1 MMMKKLKKSV
11 AAKIIALVLFC
22 VFALSM
28 AGSAVLAL
36 ILQGWGA
43 YVEDREQTKINA
55 VQELAW
61 GHLYAAHDM
70 LEDGVDGKYIL
81 SDTNF
86 RFSVADKDGNV
97 LFSNYKN
104 EPKLCRVIRDMEPSY
119 YIERTV
125 DEAIA
130 NASDSTPVYQIV
142 RTDTH
147 EVLEIPAGEEFQNWL
162 EENSLHMTGYVLKD
176 MTVKDGYYWR
186 SQMVD
191 RLYAYKYE
199 LIIVAAVSAVLM
211 LIALVFLLSAAG
223 HRKDSDEIV
232 LSFVD
237 KIPLDVFAVCA
248 VAAIGIPLSIVSEI
262 NILADMFGFVVIS
275 LFSIWILATALICL
289 TSLAVRIKTKT
300 LIRNTLCI
308 KILLWGWKMLKK
320 VLSFSLAMVKSLSL
334 SKRFVLFV
342 VLVVAVEFFFI
353 VISEFNGGML
363 FFIWVL
369 NLAAVLMAFSYV
381 VYCFT
386 KLRAG
391 AKELGAGNLSCSI
404 DTRFMR
410 GEALEH
416 ANDLMNIREGLNR
429 AVAQRMQSER
439 FQSEL
444 ITNVSH
450 DIKTPL
456 TSIVNYVDLLEKE
469 ELNNE
474 KAKEYVDV
482 LSRQSAKLKKLIGDL
497 IEASKAST
505 GVLKVNWEKLDMNVL
520 LDQCAGEY
528 KERLDSAGLK
538 LMLTKPE
545 QPVTINADGRHMWRI
560 FDNLMNNIIKYA
572 QPGTRVYLSLDRAGD
587 KAHVT
592 FRNISRDEL
601 SQSADELMAR
611 FVRGDSSRSGEG
623 SGLGLAIAR
632 SLAQLQGGDMELNL
646 DGDLFKVVLSF
657 DAN

>member
-11 AAKIIALVLFC
+11 AAKVIALVLFC

-43 YVEDREQTKINA
+43 YSEDREQTKINA

-86 RFSVADKDGNV
+86 RFSVADKDGNT

-104 EPKLCRVIRDMEPSY
+104 EAKLCRVITDIEPRY

-125 DEAIA
+125 DSAIA
-130 NASDSTPVYQIV
+130 SAEAPNSVPVYRIV
-142 RTDTH
+142 RNDTH

-186 SQMVD
+186 SQTVD
-191 RLYAYKYE
+191 RLYAYRYE
-199 LIIVAAVSAVLM
+199 LIIIAAVSAVLM

-223 HRKDSDEIV
+223 HRKDRDEIV

-237 KIPLDVFAVCA
+237 KIPLDLFAVCV
-248 VAAIGIPLSIVSEI
+248 VAAIGIPVSIVSEI

-275 LFSIWILATALICL
+275 LFSIWILATALITL

-300 LIRNTLCI
+300 LIKNTLCI

-320 VLSFSLAMVKSLSL
+320 VLGFVLAMVKSLSL

-342 VLVVAVEFFFI
+342 VLAVAVEFFFI
-353 VISEFNGGML
+353 VISEFNEGML
-363 FFIWVL
+363 FFIWVV
-369 NLAAVLMAFSYV
+369 NLAAVLMAFSYI

-469 ELNNE
+469 ELESKGVCGRALPPVGKAE
-474 KAKEYVDV
+474 KAHRRPDRGFQGLHGCAEGE
-482 LSRQSAKLKKLIGDL
+482 LG
-497 IEASKAST
+497 KA
-505 GVLKVNWEKLDMNVL
+505 
-520 LDQCAGEY
+520 
-528 KERLDSAGLK
+528 
-538 LMLTKPE
+538 
-545 QPVTINADGRHMWRI
+545 
-560 FDNLMNNIIKYA
+560 
-572 QPGTRVYLSLDRAGD
+572 
-587 KAHVT
+587 
-592 FRNISRDEL
+592 
-601 SQSADELMAR
+601 
-611 FVRGDSSRSGEG
+611 
-623 SGLGLAIAR
+623 
-632 SLAQLQGGDMELNL
+632 
-646 DGDLFKVVLSF
+646 
-657 DAN
+657 

>member
-43 YVEDREQTKINA
+43 YAEDREQTKINA

-70 LEDGVDGKYIL
+70 LEDGIDGKYIL

-186 SQMVD
+186 SQTVD
-191 RLYAYKYE
+191 MLYAYKYE

-237 KIPLDVFAVCA
+237 KIPLDVFGVCA
-248 VAAIGIPLSIVSEI
+248 VAALGIPISIIAETSI
-262 NILADMFGFVVIS
+262 QPDAFGFVLIS
-275 LFSIWILATALICL
+275 LFSIWILATALITL

-342 VLVVAVEFFFI
+342 VLAVAVEFFFI

-429 AVAQRMQSER
+429 AWPSPVWRSR
-439 FQSEL
+439 R
-444 ITNVSH
+444 IT
-450 DIKTPL
+450 
-456 TSIVNYVDLLEKE
+456 
-469 ELNNE
+469 
-474 KAKEYVDV
+474 
-482 LSRQSAKLKKLIGDL
+482 
-497 IEASKAST
+497 
-505 GVLKVNWEKLDMNVL
+505 
-520 LDQCAGEY
+520 
-528 KERLDSAGLK
+528 
-538 LMLTKPE
+538 
-545 QPVTINADGRHMWRI
+545 
-560 FDNLMNNIIKYA
+560 
-572 QPGTRVYLSLDRAGD
+572 
-587 KAHVT
+587 
-592 FRNISRDEL
+592 ISP
-601 SQSADELMAR
+601 SP
-611 FVRGDSSRSGEG
+611 
-623 SGLGLAIAR
+623 
-632 SLAQLQGGDMELNL
+632 
-646 DGDLFKVVLSF
+646 
-657 DAN
+657 

>member
-1 MMMKKLKKSV
+1 MMMKKLKKST

-28 AGSAVLAL
+28 AGSAVLSMML
-36 ILQGWGA
+36 ENWGA
-43 YVEDREQTKINA
+43 YTDDREQTKINA

-61 GHLYAAHDM
+61 SHLYAAHDM
-70 LEDGVDGKYIL
+70 LEDGIDGKYIL

-86 RFSVADKDGNV
+86 RFSVADKDGNT

-104 EPKLCRVIRDMEPSY
+104 EAKLCRVIRDMEPPY

-125 DEAIA
+125 DGPNENDPDAA
-130 NASDSTPVYQIV
+130 RVYRIV
-142 RTDTH
+142 RTDTG
-147 EVLEIPAGEEFQNWL
+147 EVLEIPAGEELKKWV

-176 MTVKDGYYWR
+176 MTVRDGYYWR
-186 SQMVD
+186 SQAVD
-191 RLYAYKYE
+191 RLYPYKYE
-199 LIIVAAVSAVLM
+199 LIIAAAVSGVLM
-211 LIALVFLLSAAG
+211 LLALLFLLSAAG

-237 KIPLDVFAVCA
+237 KIPLDVFAVGA
-248 VAAIGIPLSIVSEI
+248 VAAIGIPISIVSETSI
-262 NILADMFGFVVIS
+262 QPDAFGIVVIS
-275 LFSIWILATALICL
+275 LFAIWILATALITL
-289 TSLAVRIKTKT
+289 MSLAVRIKTKT
-300 LIRNTLCI
+300 LIKNSLCI
-308 KILLWGWKMLKK
+308 KILLWGWKMFKK
-320 VLSFSLAMVKSLSL
+320 VLGFVLAMLKSLSF

-342 VLVVAVEFFFI
+342 VLAVAVEFFFI

-363 FFIWVL
+363 FFIWVV
-369 NLAAVLMAFSYV
+369 NLAAVLMAFSYI
-381 VYCFT
+381 VYCFE

-469 ELNNE
+469 ELENE
-474 KAKEYVDV
+474 KAKEYVQV

-505 GVLKVNWEKLDMNVL
+505 GVLKVNWERLDMNVL

-572 QPGTRVYLSLDRAGD
+572 QPGTRVYLSLDRAGE

-632 SLAQLQGGDMELNL
+632 SLAQLQGGEMELNL